1 MTNLEKLVRRE
12 IKEVVVSPDT
22 VARVMKY
29 GKHSPQ
35 RIDFDI
41 LSPDGSYQFNI
52 YIRANLLGLTF
63 TARYINQWYSCKPN
77 DHQYSGNH
85 IEYYLCGPKVSPKR
99 KKEIKLSLQRALLT
113 EVVDEP
119 S

>member
-1 MTNLEKLVRRE
+1 MTNLEKLVNRE
-12 IKEVVVSPDT
+12 IKEVVISPGAL
-22 VARVMKY
+22 ARVTLY

-52 YIRANLLGLTF
+52 WVRADLLGLKF
-63 TARYINQWYSCKPN
+63 NACYLKQWYSCQPN
-77 DHQYSGNH
+77 DNYWTGNRIDH
-85 IEYYLCGPKVSPKR
+85 YLCGPKVSPKR
-99 KKEIKLSLQRALLT
+99 KKEVKLALQRALLA
-113 EVVDEP
+113 EAADEP